1 MNQDALARRLRDE
14 VNWDHFFSL
23 VHAIGNDLN
32 GRKYRFIKSDLLEM
46 AVEAYG
52 KGAIKWIDGEGWDH
66 ELDGRVKLEMK
77 HSTGALYTATGR
89 LKSHVKEIKMQNTQG
104 GGKTRTLE
112 DTFDYLL
119 LTDLRCAA
127 VVGIEEVRKAIVPV
141 DDGVKIGSRR
151 LPLATLSFIV
161 RPPEVVIRNIEM
173 PPILELLKKQCRAY
187 VDRLASSCDATA

>member
-1 MNQDALARRLRDE
+1 MNQDALAIRLRDE

-23 VHAIGNDLN
+23 VHAIGKDLN

-46 AVEAYG
+46 AIEAYG

-66 ELDGRVKLEMK
+66 ELDGHVKLEMK
-77 HSTGALYTATGR
+77 YSTGALYTATSR
-89 LKSHVKEIKMQNTQG
+89 LKSHVKEIKMQNTLG

-119 LTDLRCAA
+119 LADLRSAA
-127 VVGIEEVRKAIVPV
+127 VVAIEEVRKAIVPV

-151 LPLATLSFIV
+151 LALASLSFIV
-161 RPPEVVIRNIEM
+161 RPSEVVIRDVEM
-173 PPILELLKKQCRAY
+173 PPILELLKKQYRAY
-187 VDRLASSCDATA
+187 VDRLGSGYDAIV